1 MRPGSKN
8 AGRFC
13 IGENKKVDQRIAK
26 QSGIAEF
33 IYKPVDE
40 KRLIQRML
48 ELCPIQP
55 A

>member
-13 IGENKKVDQRIAK
+13 IGENKKLDEGIAK

-33 IYKPVDE
+33 IYKPVR